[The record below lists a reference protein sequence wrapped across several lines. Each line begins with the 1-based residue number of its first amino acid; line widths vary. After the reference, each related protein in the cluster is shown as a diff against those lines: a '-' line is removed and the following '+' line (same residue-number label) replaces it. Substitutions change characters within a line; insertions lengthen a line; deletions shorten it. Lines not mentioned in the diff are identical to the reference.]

1 MALPK
6 LDNTQ
11 LEKQGVEV
19 IAKLD
24 LMHVD
29 VLKKLDKVSQEDT
42 LQQMLVFTAQS
53 ADNLYNIAA
62 KMDAQVTSL
71 KETKKVLEDNMMLK
85 PKLGA
90 DEEAM
95 KVEEEREK
103 KQRDKPKEKEPPKQK
118 SALERIFEFF
128 EKVLIPVI
136 GGFVL
141 GLASA
146 LGLLESTAGILG
158 TVAAI
163 FLLVSKNLRQTLG
176 SLVSK
181 AFKSLFGFGGRKPE
195 APGTGGIAGPVGPPG
210 SPPGPPGSPPG
221 PPGPP
226 GTPEQPK
233 GPSRLEKFLEGS
245 RKVGKSIKDLFV
257 GIADTVSKILGKLGN
272 GIKQFVTKIGQ
283 GLKSILTN
291 IAQGMSRFGT
301 TSVLKGAAAL
311 VILSG
316 ALFIAGK
323 AFQEFSKVDL
333 KALGMAAAGILG
345 LVGVAK
351 LLDKSKTSLI
361 KGAAALTI
369 MSAAL
374 FIAGKA
380 FQQFAEVDWKTLAV
394 AAVGIIGLTAAIAGM
409 GLILPLLAA
418 GSAALTVMSVGLLA
432 FGAAL
437 NVIGAAL
444 PSFSEFLKV
453 LSTLDG
459 GQLISAA
466 AGITAISVALAALG
480 AGSVIGAIGNFV
492 GKILSFGE
500 DDIFTKLTNLGK
512 VAGDLNQLPTTIEA
526 LGKLS
531 NFKVSSN
538 FMANVDLLAEGLEK
552 IAEAAEGFE
561 DSGDALTALA
571 RIAEALNRPAPGSGK
586 STEAKP
592 AGGQP
597 APGKPAAGPATKP
610 TGGQP
615 APDLAAGKPQTAPGR
630 QVTPEVE
637 KEAEGYED
645 RAAKKEQLAA
655 NFRKSGNEKE
665 AKRLESQA
673 AADRRFARQVRDPV
687 DSKGRPL
694 TEEQKLAIAEGRPA
708 VPGPQPA
715 PQGNVLDRTAA
726 AAVRGATPPPAQTQ
740 GAQGPYNAADI
751 QKQRELAAKMPEGSA
766 GRRTA
771 EAQLQKM
778 ESLNKVA
785 EASAQATPEQRAA
798 VVEGRRVQPVQTA
811 APGER
816 IMQDSQAVAL
826 QQGSGKGGAT
836 VVAPNNSSQ
845 STINN
850 STSVMNSKPS
860 TEGYYSGER
869 RGRENRVVHSW

>member
-210 SPPGPPGSPPG
+210 SPPGPPG
-221 PPGPP
+221 PP

-291 IAQGMSRFGT
+291 IAQGISRFGT

-512 VAGDLNQLPTTIEA
+512 VAGDLNPVSYTHLTLPT
-526 LGKLS
+526 K
-531 NFKVSSN
+531 
-538 FMANVDLLAEGLEK
+538 
-552 IAEAAEGFE
+552 
-561 DSGDALTALA
+561 
-571 RIAEALNRPAPGSGK
+571 RI
-586 STEAKP
+586 
-592 AGGQP
+592 
-597 APGKPAAGPATKP
+597 
-610 TGGQP
+610 
-615 APDLAAGKPQTAPGR
+615 
-630 QVTPEVE
+630 V
-637 KEAEGYED
+637 
-645 RAAKKEQLAA
+645 
-655 NFRKSGNEKE
+655 
-665 AKRLESQA
+665 
-673 AADRRFARQVRDPV
+673 
-687 DSKGRPL
+687 
-694 TEEQKLAIAEGRPA
+694 
-708 VPGPQPA
+708 
-715 PQGNVLDRTAA
+715 
-726 AAVRGATPPPAQTQ
+726 
-740 GAQGPYNAADI
+740 
-751 QKQRELAAKMPEGSA
+751 
-766 GRRTA
+766 
-771 EAQLQKM
+771 
-778 ESLNKVA
+778 
-785 EASAQATPEQRAA
+785 
-798 VVEGRRVQPVQTA
+798 
-811 APGER
+811 
-816 IMQDSQAVAL
+816 
-826 QQGSGKGGAT
+826 
-836 VVAPNNSSQ
+836 
-845 STINN
+845 
-850 STSVMNSKPS
+850 
-860 TEGYYSGER
+860 
-869 RGRENRVVHSW
+869 